1 MLSLVIHVRAAR
13 REYSELA
20 EQMETIWRVH
30 KTGLRVAGARVA
42 GDVASG
48 LDLTPTAAPE
58 EPVSADSF
66 AAGDDMPPREAE

>member
-1 MLSLVIHVRAAR
+1 
-13 REYSELA
+13 
-20 EQMETIWRVH
+20 METIWRVH